1 MQSLISFS
9 QFFPAEELLLLHDGK
24 IMYQTLELTE
34 DENGNLRA
42 VPAGK
47 APIWDSHHAEYVPRT
62 YGWAMWE
69 VLGADGFLFLAPRG
83 YIDPDDPEDNE
94 EEIGHTASGL
104 APEDAWSYAEGW
116 ILFGPNADQYD

>member
-1 MQSLISFS
+1 MMLNCLRFAEWKDAVAASLTLA
-9 QFFPAEELLLLHDGK
+9 AE
-24 IMYQTLELTE
+24 Y
-34 DENGNLRA
+34 N
-42 VPAGK
+42 VPFDVRRVAD
-47 APIWDSHHAEYVPRT
+47 PRVWDSYHAKFVPRT

-69 VLGADGFLFLAPRG
+69 VLGADGFLFRAPRG

-104 APEDAWSYAEGW
+104 DPEDEWSYAEGW